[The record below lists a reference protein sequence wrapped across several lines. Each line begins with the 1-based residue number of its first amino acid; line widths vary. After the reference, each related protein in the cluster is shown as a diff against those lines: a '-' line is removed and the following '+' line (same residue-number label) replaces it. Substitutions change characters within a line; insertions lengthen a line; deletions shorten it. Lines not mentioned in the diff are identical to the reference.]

1 MKLYIDDHSQ
11 MQAVYQS
18 YILEDIMVGK
28 LTPNDIATA
37 STVAAI
43 MGLNPWN
50 TPNDQLKKAIDA
62 TEGRDEDWQGNEA
75 TGWGDRLEG
84 VIIKTAADRLGLTH
98 VKTEFNEAFF
108 HKTAPL
114 ACSLDGEGRGSGF
127 VSTITSSNIY
137 AANAPKIAINGPG
150 IIESKLTSVQ
160 PEMVSPPYRGPI
172 QLQAQMACTGHEW
185 GVVATLYRGIELRL
199 YVYARDPIIQEQIID
214 ASVEFKQRVIDRD
227 WYPPMSS
234 EDANTAYSRVD
245 DGAASIDLSVAHGA
259 EDFLEQLV
267 VAKQRKKDAE
277 IMIDEAEREIKEIMG
292 SHQHAHGTAGN
303 RMYRVAWSERS
314 YSEQSERIVPAKP
327 ARKVRSKTL
336 TLKPLD

>member
-1 MKLYIDDHSQ
+1 
-11 MQAVYQS
+11 
-18 YILEDIMVGK
+18 MVGK

-62 TEGRDEDWQGNEA
+62 TEGRADDWQGNEA

-84 VIIKTAADRLGLTH
+84 VIIKTAAERLGLTH
-98 VKTEFNEAFF
+98 VKTEFSEAFF

-127 VSTITSSNIY
+127 VSTNTSSGIY
-137 AANAPKIAINGPG
+137 AANAPKIAISGPG
-150 IIESKLTSVQ
+150 IIESKLTSAQ
-160 PEMVSPPYRGPI
+160 PEMVPPPYRGPI
-172 QLQAQMACTGHEW
+172 QLQAQMACTGHDW

-199 YVYARDPIIQEQIID
+199 YVYASDPNIQEQIID
-214 ASVEFKQRVIDRD
+214 ASVEFKQRVTDRD
-227 WYPPMSS
+227 WYPLMSS

-245 DGAASIDLSVAHGA
+245 DGAGSIDLSAAHGA

-267 VAKQRKKDAE
+267 VAKQRKKDADA
-277 IMIDEAEREIKEIMG
+277 MIDEAEREIKEIMG
-292 SHQHAHGTAGN
+292 SHQYAHGSAGN
-303 RMYRVAWSERS
+303 RMYQVAWSDRN
-314 YSEQSERIVPAKP
+314 YSAKPEKIVPATP
-327 ARKVRSKTL
+327 ARKVRTKTL
-336 TLKPLD
+336 ALKPLD

>member
-1 MKLYIDDHSQ
+1 
-11 MQAVYQS
+11 
-18 YILEDIMVGK
+18 MVGK

-62 TEGRDEDWQGNEA
+62 TEGRADDWQGNEA

-84 VIIKTAADRLGLTH
+84 VIIKTAAERLGLTH
-98 VKTEFNEAFF
+98 VKTEFSEAFF

-114 ACSLDGEGRGSGF
+114 ACSLDGEIGSSFEARRGSGF
-127 VSTITSSNIY
+127 VSTNTSSGIY
-137 AANAPKIAINGPG
+137 AANAPKIAISGPG
-150 IIESKLTSVQ
+150 IVESKLTSAQ
-160 PEMVSPPYRGPI
+160 PEMEPPPYRGPI

-199 YVYARDPIIQEQIID
+199 YVYARDPIMQEQIID
-214 ASVEFKQRVIDRD
+214 ASVEFKQRVTDRD

-245 DGAASIDLSVAHGA
+245 DGAPSVDLSV
-259 EDFLEQLV
+259 LEGGNDYLAMLV
-267 VAKQRKKDAE
+267 TGKQRKRDAE
-277 IMIDEAEREIKEIMG
+277 HMIEEAERNLKEIMG
-292 SHQHAHGTAGN
+292 CHEQAHGLADNAAYKVIWG
-303 RMYRVAWSERS
+303 ERK
-314 YSEQSERIVPAKP
+314 YAAQPQKIVEAKP
-327 ARKVRSKTL
+327 ARKVRAKTL